1 MKRQP
6 NFTPGRKMSVR
17 SRAHGFSAVRA
28 AALLVA
34 VGAAVFAAAWFAH
47 YFSPTTRLTRRTF
60 ALARS
65 VHLDCEPLPPLEV
78 ARRLAVTESALAS
91 EATAEFTWNDGDGDT
106 WQLEGRR
113 ELKDL
118 HARLLAEAPRLGLWL
133 VAPCLRHDRT
143 GPGAID
149 TTVWSDIRVF
159 REAFDPIFGGQL
171 TATLRWRKT
180 ADGWKIV
187 RAEFRLDDAPPD
199 VP

>member
-6 NFTPGRKMSVR
+6 NFTPGRNLSVR
-17 SRAHGFSAVRA
+17 GRARGFSAVVRPV
-28 AALLVA
+28 ALLLA
-34 VGAAVFAAAWFAH
+34 IGAAVVAAAWLAH
-47 YFSPTTRLTRRTF
+47 WFSPTSRLSRRTF

-65 VHLDCEPLPPLEV
+65 VRLDCEPLPPLEM
-78 ARRLAVTESALAS
+78 ARRLAATESALAP
-91 EATAEFTWNDGDGDT
+91 EATAGFAWNDGGT
-106 WQLEGRR
+106 WQVEGRR

-159 REAFDPIFGGQL
+159 REAFDPIFSGKL

-180 ADGWKIV
+180 SDGWKIV

>member
-6 NFTPGRKMSVR
+6 NFTPGRNLSDR
-17 SRAHGFSAVRA
+17 NRPRGFSAMRPVA
-28 AALLVA
+28 LLLAIGAALV
-34 VGAAVFAAAWFAH
+34 AAAWLAH
-47 YFSPTTRLTRRTF
+47 WFSPEARLTRRTF
-60 ALARS
+60 ALAHA
-65 VHLDCEPLPPLEV
+65 VHLDCEPLPPLEM
-78 ARRLAVTESALAS
+78 ARRLAATEAALAPDAS
-91 EATAEFTWNDGDGDT
+91 AEFTWNEGDGDT

-118 HARLLAEAPRLGLWL
+118 HARLLAEAPRLGVWL

-149 TTVWSDIRVF
+149 TTVRSDIRVF
-159 REAFDPIFGGQL
+159 REAFDPIFGGKL

-187 RAEFRLDDAPPD
+187 RAEFRLTGAPPD
-199 VP
+199 IP

>member
-6 NFTPGRKMSVR
+6 NFTPGRNLSAWGRMR
-17 SRAHGFSAVRA
+17 RFSAVRPV
-28 AALLVA
+28 ALLLA
-34 VGAAVFAAAWFAH
+34 IGAAVVAAAWLMH
-47 YFSPTTRLTRRTF
+47 RFSPEARLTRRTF
-60 ALARS
+60 ALAHS
-65 VHLDCEPLPPLEV
+65 VRLDCEPLPPLEM
-78 ARRLAVTESALAS
+78 ARRLAATESAFAPD
-91 EATAEFTWNDGDGDT
+91 ATAEFAWNDGDT

-118 HARLLAEAPRLGLWL
+118 HARLLAEAPHLGLWL

-159 REAFDPIFGGQL
+159 REAFDPVFGGQL

-187 RAEFRLDDAPPD
+187 RAEFRFDGAPPD
-199 VP
+199 IP